1 MPRIL
6 SISSSRADVGILLP
20 VWRAL
25 AADSGCELHV
35 LLTGMHAAS
44 ASAAIVPPGV
54 AVHRGGA
61 DLGGAAPEGAAAAMA
76 SILAHAGGVYADV
89 RPDAVLVIGDR
100 LDMIPAALAAV
111 PFNLPLAHLHGGEIT
126 EGALD
131 DRLRHAISKLAHLH
145 FVSTP
150 VARRRLLAMGEEDW
164 RIHVTGAPGLDSLRS
179 APALTR
185 RAFLEAVGFAAEP
198 SDSGFRL
205 VTVHP
210 ETNADDPLAPLHAV
224 LAALDMRPGLTLFT
238 APNSDPGGSTMREM
252 IAKFVAA
259 RGWAR
264 YRETLGPELY
274 PNALR
279 HAGVMV
285 GNSSSGIV
293 EAGLFGLPVIDVGDR
308 QKGRESGRNVI
319 HVRASAGDVSNAL
332 AALGEKPVRIE
343 TESVYGDGM
352 SGPRVAAA
360 LLGALASPDLRRKRM
375 GAKG

>member
-25 AADSGCELHV
+25 SASAGCELHV
-35 LLTGMHAAS
+35 LLTGMHAPSTSKIA
-44 ASAAIVPPGV
+44 VPPGV
-54 AVHRGGA
+54 RVHRGGA
-61 DLGGAAPEGAAAAMA
+61 DLGGAAPENAAAAMA
-76 SILAHAGGVYADV
+76 SILSHAGRVFAEV

-145 FVSTP
+145 LVSTP
-150 VARRRLLAMGEEDW
+150 AARHRLLAMGEEEW
-164 RIHVTGAPGLDSLRS
+164 RIHVTGAPGLDSLCA
-179 APALTR
+179 APTLTR
-185 RAFLEAVGFAAEP
+185 RAFLEAVGFDGEP
-198 SDSGFRL
+198 SNGCLRL

-210 ETNADDPLAPLHAV
+210 ETNADDPLAPLRAV
-224 LAALDMRPGLTLFT
+224 LAALDARPGSTLFT
-238 APNSDPGGSTMREM
+238 APNSDPGGSVMREM
-252 IAKFVAA
+252 IATFVAA

-279 HAGVMV
+279 HADVMV
-285 GNSSSGIV
+285 GNSSSGLI
-293 EAGLFGLPVIDVGDR
+293 EAALFGLVVINVGDR
-308 QKGRESGRNVI
+308 QKGRESGPNVI
-319 HVRASAGDVSNAL
+319 HVRATAEAVSGAL
-332 AALGEKPVRIE
+332 AALGAKPARINA
-343 TESVYGDGM
+343 ESLYGDGM
-352 SGPRVAAA
+352 SGPRVAAT
-360 LLGALASPDLRRKRM
+360 LLGALASPELRRKRV
-375 GAKG
+375 GAVQ